1 MLESGKL
8 CCTLQKFSLEV
19 MQGSMTLTPTF
30 PVDFPPNLYKLNTH
44 YPHLPLH
51 HIPSPHLPYSFF
63 VILPIIFNGLSPPL
77 HGQKYSLFHIM
88 FYLDFQVCY
97 VSSGGQ
103 PWATCNPPS
112 PWPPDLIAFICHP
125 PTHPS
130 LPCHPTPNATPPPM
144 PPILPCEVI
153 AKHKVN
159 AHDL

>member
-19 MQGSMTLTPTF
+19 MQGSMTLIPTF

-44 YPHLPLH
+44 YPHIPLH
-51 HIPSPHLPYSFF
+51 HIPYHHLPYSFF
-63 VILPIIFNGLSPPL
+63 VILPIMV
-77 HGQKYSLFHIM
+77 H
-88 FYLDFQVCY
+88 
-97 VSSGGQ
+97 GGQ

-130 LPCHPTPNATPPPM
+130 PHATPSPMLPHPLCHPYFHVRLQQNIKLM
-144 PPILPCEVI
+144 LVI
-153 AKHKVN
+153 
-159 AHDL
+159 